1 MKAFGLYMKKI
12 LIADDDLA
20 MRELVQ
26 ATLEGP
32 EFEILLASDGHEAL
46 QLAIANRPDV
56 VVLDWEMPGMTG
68 AEVTKELRRL
78 PETARI
84 PIVMLTGRRQEHNAG
99 LKLGVN
105 AYLIKPFSP
114 LLLLECLNA
123 AMKHTGNSKAR
134 RTVRP
139 AESWN

>member
-1 MKAFGLYMKKI
+1 MKRI
-12 LIADDDLA
+12 LIADDDDA

-32 EFEILLASDGHEAL
+32 EFEILLAANGHEAL
-46 QLAIANRPDV
+46 QRAITERPDIII
-56 VVLDWEMPGMTG
+56 LDWEMPGMTG

-84 PIVMLTGRRQEHNAG
+84 PIVMLTGRAQDHNAG

-105 AYLIKPFSP
+105 AYLVKPFSP
-114 LLLLECLNA
+114 LLLLECLNVA
-123 AMKHTGNSKAR
+123 LKHDGNGRAR
-134 RTVRP
+134 HTVRQ
-139 AESWN
+139 ARSWN